1 MEILCFSNGE
11 HLERSSSARGKEA
24 VLRVQETVIAYG
36 ETFVVI
42 FAILNYMSIK
52 ASLSGPYNREID
64 LELRRLLSQMN
75 DYY

>member
-1 MEILCFSNGE
+1 
-11 HLERSSSARGKEA
+11 
-24 VLRVQETVIAYG
+24 LRVQETVIAYG